1 MKGPRPAPTAAVW
14 HRSSYSNQEGGDCV
28 EVAHGTPGTVP
39 VRDSKNPDR
48 PNLTFHTA
56 PWTTF
61 LTHLKSGRGAV
72 DRG

>member
-1 MKGPRPAPTAAVW
+1 MSI
-14 HRSSYSNQEGGDCV
+14 RSM
-28 EVAHGTPGTVP
+28 VP
-39 VRDSKNPDR
+39 QRRSISAFMDPDR

-61 LTHLKSGRGAV
+61 LTHLKRGRGAV

>member
-1 MKGPRPAPTAAVW
+1 M
-14 HRSSYSNQEGGDCV
+14 
-28 EVAHGTPGTVP
+28 AHGTPGTIP

-61 LTHLKSGRGAV
+61 LTHLKREERDGEGRLPA
-72 DRG
+72 